1 MRRNNLK
8 MIENRHTNAGHSR
21 MTAHGMGGRSET
33 LDCIEIG
40 LVLMFSASHRVD
52 WRSAIIILAPNHVTA
67 L

>member
-1 MRRNNLK
+1 
-8 MIENRHTNAGHSR
+8 